1 MRKERET
8 ERPLTCIK
16 MRKETSISKCDNVK
30 RKFSNYETE

>member
-1 MRKERET
+1 MREERET

-16 MRKETSISKCDNVK
+16 MRKETSISKRDNVK